1 VKSKSARKNADCKDP
16 FSGAKRKELTMSKT
30 ILITGSSSG
39 FGRDTAETLAR
50 AGHLVFASM
59 RDIAGRNHSN
69 AEALRSKN
77 IHVVEL
83 DVTDDASV
91 QRGVSSVLT
100 QAGRL
105 DVLINNAGIGSLNV
119 SEAFTTDQL
128 RELYDVNVFG
138 VQRVLRATL
147 PSLRN
152 QHGGLVINIG
162 SILGRV
168 TVPFFGLY
176 GSSKFA
182 LEAITETYRYELSQF
197 GIDVVLVQPG
207 SYPTGIFASSQ
218 QPADADRIAA
228 YGELGEIPTKINQF
242 IADSFKGENAP
253 NPHDVAEVIAK
264 LVAQPHG
271 ARPARVVVGQPLGAD
286 LMNAQAEA
294 VQTQL
299 LQALGLTFLA

>member
-1 VKSKSARKNADCKDP
+1 M
-16 FSGAKRKELTMSKT
+16 FSQSFRRKRKESTMSKT
-30 ILITGSSSG
+30 ILITGTSSG
-39 FGRDTAETLAR
+39 FGRDTAETLAH
-50 AGHLVFASM
+50 AGHRVFASM
-59 RDIAGRNHSN
+59 RDTAGRNHSN

-83 DVTDDASV
+83 DVTNDASV

-138 VQRVLRATL
+138 VQRVLRSVL
-147 PSLRN
+147 PSLRS
-152 QHGGLVINIG
+152 QREGLVINIG

-197 GIDVVLVQPG
+197 GIDVVLVQPS
-207 SYPTGIFASSQ
+207 SYPTGIFAGAQ
-218 QPADADRIAA
+218 QPADTDRIAA
-228 YGELGEIPTKINQF
+228 YGELGGIPAKIAQT
-242 IADSFKGENAP
+242 ISDSFKGDNAP
-253 NPHDVAEVIAK
+253 NPHEVAEVITK
-264 LVAQPHG
+264 LVAQPNG
-271 ARPARVVVGQPLGAD
+271 SRPARVVVGRSLGAD
-286 LMNAQAEA
+286 VINAQAEA

-299 LQALGLTFLA
+299 LQGLGLAFLAQPPAVSVGG